1 MYFRGINLPPE
12 GYLYTKRRIWC
23 IDSRLRV
30 LYSGEGKIATEH
42 SSQHRIGLILKLE
55 ILTLFF
61 FSVSLLFSM
70 FPVWYQLRGLAL
82 RAFVSNFCS
91 SFPPP
96 SPHLPKKWY
105 KFDSWFLSRWFP
117 CSWLS
122 NQLRCNRNVSLIF
135 LLVQISIS
143 NFLEFLVRHCHLLT
157 KFHLVI
163 PCVNF
168 FSFNL

>member
-42 SSQHRIGLILKLE
+42 SSQHRIGLILKFE

-96 SPHLPKKWY
+96 SPHLPKNGTNLTLGS
-105 KFDSWFLSRWFP
+105 FHGDFP
-117 CSWLS
+117 AHDY
-122 NQLRCNRNVSLIF
+122 
-135 LLVQISIS
+135 QINYVATEMCPS
-143 NFLEFLVRHCHLLT
+143 
-157 KFHLVI
+157 
-163 PCVNF
+163 
-168 FSFNL
+168 FSFWFKSASPIFSNSL